1 MIYNKY
7 YMKFKVSKD
16 QIFHYRLLL
25 PWEWNEEPDFITL
38 EGTPVEESCRCG
50 KMCEITMAVTPK
62 TCACECHFRNR
73 LINIT
78 KEEADKLVAEG
89 KATLIAPQLPEEL
102 HSLIAGEYAVVL
114 KAMEATINQLTA
126 YLNHHE
132 RN

>member
-1 MIYNKY
+1 MQ
-7 YMKFKVSKD
+7 FKVSK
-16 QIFHYRLLL
+16 
-25 PWEWNEEPDFITL
+25 EELHRASAENNLYQQSIWSASFPDFITL

-102 HSLIAGEYAVVL
+102 HSAVAGEYAVVL

-126 YLNHHE
+126 YLKHHD